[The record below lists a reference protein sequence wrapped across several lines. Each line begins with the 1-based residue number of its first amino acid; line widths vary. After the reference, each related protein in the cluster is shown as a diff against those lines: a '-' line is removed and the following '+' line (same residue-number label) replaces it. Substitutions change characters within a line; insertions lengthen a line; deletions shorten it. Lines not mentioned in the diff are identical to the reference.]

1 MVGDTEIL
9 GAKVT
14 FFLGGGRP
22 SCGRVYYV
30 KLKPI
35 MTRHSDGSL
44 VARFKRGE
52 VEYQPDGN
60 KGMNAA
66 QMELRII
73 ETELIARLVDKM
85 VGGEGVA
92 VELENG

>member
-14 FFLGGGRP
+14 FYMGGGRP

-30 KLKPI
+30 KLKPVQI
-35 MTRHSDGSL
+35 RRRDGSL
-44 VARFKRGE
+44 AMRFKREE

-85 VGGEGVA
+85 ISGEEVA